1 MGATRRGVIR
11 GGFLAAGG
19 AAAGAL
25 AACGQ
30 GSNAGQPAG
39 QTAAPIPVEWRHS
52 GGSEAVVQRWT
63 DFHKDVQAALA
74 PKYDVK
80 LNFESTQMW
89 EKLQVEHAGG
99 SGPDVVYNQVGWYI
113 LGGVRGIFAR
123 LDDLA
128 KRDKVRRE
136 QYSPGAWDSWVWKD
150 KLYAIPYSGFGETVF
165 LNKRLFEASNVPLPS
180 VNWTWEEM
188 LNVAKRLTKG
198 EEMTKQFGLVLF
210 HGGDIQLTAS
220 SWMLNNGGKVLNDAK
235 DKVLFG
241 DDPKSIQAFEWLA
254 DLRLRHGVDAKTEER
269 TLSPSNPN
277 TRLQPMNEG
286 RAAMEVARF
295 SRYGEWI
302 EQLGRQNI
310 EMLPLPVGPAK
321 RRSHAVGT
329 NAWSVGGSSKV
340 KDAAW
345 EVVKWLTGPGGQTGK
360 GARIVPFPALL
371 AGASSKEFADQY
383 AGTKLKEVVDA
394 WAKDSHDYIVT
405 PDTTE
410 MNRIHNVHA
419 TAAFEGKKTARQA
432 LKDSADEIN
441 AVFARRPADLR

>member
-1 MGATRRGVIR
+1 MAMRTTRWAVVR
-11 GGFLAAGG
+11 GGLLGG
-19 AAAGAL
+19 AAGVL

-30 GSNAGQPAG
+30 TGTASQHAG

-52 GGSEAVVQRWT
+52 ASSDAAVQRWT
-63 DFHKDVQAALA
+63 DFHKEVQAALA

-89 EKLQVEHAGG
+89 EKLQVEYAGG
-99 SGPDVVYNQVGWYI
+99 TGPDVVYNQVGWYI
-113 LGGVRGIFAR
+113 LGGVRGIFLR

-128 KRDKVRRE
+128 KRDKVRRD

-165 LNKRLFEASNVPLPS
+165 LYKKLFEAANVPLPS
-180 VNWTWEEM
+180 LNWTWDDM
-188 LNVAKRLTKG
+188 LSVAKRLTKG
-198 EEMTKQFGLVLF
+198 EETAKQFGLVLF

-220 SWMLNNGGKVLNDAK
+220 SWMLNNGGKVLNDTK
-235 DKVLFG
+235 DKALFG
-241 DDPKSIQAFEWLA
+241 DDAKSIQAFEWLV
-254 DLRLRHGVDAKTEER
+254 DLRLRHGVDAKTAER
-269 TLSPSNPN
+269 TVSPSNPS
-277 TRLQPMNEG
+277 TRIQPMNEG
-286 RAAMEVARF
+286 RAAMEIARF
-295 SRYGEWI
+295 SRYSEWI
-302 EQLGRQNI
+302 DMLGKGNV
-310 EMLPLPVGPAK
+310 EMYPLPVGPAK

-345 EVVKWLTGPGGQTGK
+345 DVVKWLTGTPGQTGK
-360 GARIVPFPALL
+360 GARVVPFPALL
-371 AGASSKEFADQY
+371 AGANSKDFMDQY
-383 AGTKLKEVVDA
+383 AGTKLKDVVDA

-419 TAAFEGKKTARQA
+419 SAAFEGTKTARQA
-432 LKDSADEIN
+432 LRDSADEIN
-441 AVFARRPADLR
+441 QVFARRSTDLR